1 MQGQDVSGVSWP
13 CVIVNSVNVDMP
25 FLYDLA
31 RLADRSTYDVILL
44 FQYINYSS
52 ERRS

>member
-44 FQYINYSS
+44 F
-52 ERRS
+52 